1 MAIHYSRIV
10 FLFFIFATFN
20 IFCFTATIS
29 EAKVKSS
36 KLIVKLINRN
46 SIQSPFYKPHPSIQD
61 KAKFIFEN
69 SLLRF
74 ANDKHKSQVIRTK
87 DGGFLFLI
95 RFYIGN
101 PSISQLA
108 IMDTGSS
115 LLWVQCSP
123 TWYISPRSPIPLLDP
138 LKSSTY
144 ASIPCESKL
153 CQYFP
158 HNSCIKEQCYYNITY
173 LKAASSK
180 GNAATEQFIF
190 ESLNED
196 IEQCYYNI
204 TYLKAASSKGNAAT
218 EEFIFESLNE
228 DIVAVSQLIFGCSAV
243 VDKYIEQGINGVFG
257 LGPQKISMASQLGN
271 KFSYCIGDFY
281 DPNYN
286 YIQLFLGDGASMD
299 GYATPLEMS
308 EAHYYLNLRGIDIGA
323 NELDIDE
330 AVFWRNITDQSK
342 LTGVIIDTGS
352 PATWLIDQAYYR
364 FRNEVR
370 RILSQLAIVPISK
383 CVYCLCFKGNMTQEL
398 EGFPDVIYHF
408 SEGADL
414 QVGFNGI
421 FYYEKFRYI
430 TIIGMMA
437 QQNYNVGYDLV
448 AKKLYFQYIDC
459 QLYAD

>member
-1 MAIHYSRIV
+1 
-10 FLFFIFATFN
+10 
-20 IFCFTATIS
+20 
-29 EAKVKSS
+29 
-36 KLIVKLINRN
+36 
-46 SIQSPFYKPHPSIQD
+46 
-61 KAKFIFEN
+61 
-69 SLLRF
+69 
-74 ANDKHKSQVIRTK
+74 
-87 DGGFLFLI
+87 
-95 RFYIGN
+95 
-101 PSISQLA
+101 
-108 IMDTGSS
+108 MDTGSS

-196 IEQCYYNI
+196 IVAVSQLIFGCSAVVDKYFSTQSNSIARFKDELLRNAYASIPCESKLCQYFPHNSCIKEQCYYNI
-204 TYLKAASSKGNAAT
+204 TYLKAASSKGNAATEEFIFESLNEDIVAVSQGMLAYAASSKGNAAT

-308 EAHYYLNLRGIDIGA
+308 EAHYYLNLQGIDIGA

-398 EGFPDVIYHF
+398 EVFPDVIYHF

-414 QVGFNGI
+414 QVGLMAYFI
-421 FYYEKFRYI
+421 VFCMAVFPSSQLPDEKFRYI